1 MPKLIVTTK
10 NGAGMSKSEDRKV
23 QVAKLVGEIDT
34 LLSEALK
41 EERLGDVPDDS
52 LGQLFASVLR
62 LYAAKVESGDL
73 ARAFP
78 SGSGITAT
86 DALIGCTAILQA
98 ADISLFSLGHWQS
111 MTTIGK
117 HPLEDVDPEE

>member
-1 MPKLIVTTK
+1 MA
-10 NGAGMSKSEDRKV
+10 NSEDRKA
-23 QVAKLVGEIDT
+23 QVSTLISKIDE
-34 LLSEALK
+34 LLGAALK

-78 SGSGITAT
+78 RGSGITAT

-98 ADISLFSLGHWQS
+98 ADVSIFNLNHWQS
-111 MTTIGK
+111 MTTVGK
-117 HPLEDVDPEE
+117 RPLDDEEPGQ

>member
-1 MPKLIVTTK
+1 MEGETP
-10 NGAGMSKSEDRKV
+10 MSATEQRKDKVV
-23 QVAKLVGEIDT
+23 QLVGEAST
-34 LLSEALK
+34 LLDEALRD
-41 EERLGDVPDDS
+41 ERLSDVPDDS

-78 SGSGITAT
+78 RGSGVTAT

-98 ADISLFSLGHWQS
+98 VDVSIFNLGHWQS

-117 HPLEDVDPEE
+117 HPVDDEDLLP

>member
-1 MPKLIVTTK
+1 MTD
-10 NGAGMSKSEDRKV
+10 SDDRKN
-23 QVAKLVGEIDT
+23 QVASLVGEIGT
-34 LLSEALK
+34 LLGDALK
-41 EERLGDVPDDS
+41 EDKLDTVPDDS

-73 ARAFP
+73 MRCFP
-78 SGSGITAT
+78 SGSGVTAT

-98 ADISLFSLGHWQS
+98 ADISLFALNHWQS

-117 HPLEDVDPEE
+117 HLPDEDEEPSE

>member
-1 MPKLIVTTK
+1 
-10 NGAGMSKSEDRKV
+10 MSTPPDRKSH
-23 QVAKLVGEIDT
+23 VASLVGEIDT

-41 EERLGDVPDDS
+41 EERLDDVPDDS

-73 ARAFP
+73 SRCFP

-98 ADISLFSLGHWQS
+98 ADISIFNLNHWQS

-117 HPLEDVDPEE
+117 PPREDDEDEPI

>member
-1 MPKLIVTTK
+1 
-10 NGAGMSKSEDRKV
+10 MSTPVDRKNY
-23 QVAKLVGEIDT
+23 VASLVGEIDT
-34 LLSEALK
+34 LLGEALK
-41 EERLGDVPDDS
+41 EERLDDVPDDS

-73 ARAFP
+73 ARCFP
-78 SGSGITAT
+78 RGSGITAT

-98 ADISLFSLGHWQS
+98 ADVSIFNLNHWQS

-117 HPLEDVDPEE
+117 HPLDDDEPSE

>member
-1 MPKLIVTTK
+1 MA
-10 NGAGMSKSEDRKV
+10 NSEDRKAH
-23 QVAKLVGEIDT
+23 VAALVGEIDA
-34 LLSEALK
+34 LLSGALK

-73 ARAFP
+73 MRCFP

-86 DALIGCTAILQA
+86 DALAACTAILQA
-98 ADISLFSLGHWQS
+98 ADISIFQLNHWQS

-117 HPLEDVDPEE
+117 HLPDDDESGG

>member
-1 MPKLIVTTK
+1 MA
-10 NGAGMSKSEDRKV
+10 NSGDRKASV
-23 QVAKLVGEIDT
+23 TSLVGEIDT
-34 LLSEALK
+34 LMTAALK
-41 EERLGDVPDDS
+41 EERLDDVPDDS

-62 LYAAKVESGDL
+62 LYAAKIESGEFI
-73 ARAFP
+73 RCFP

-98 ADISLFSLGHWQS
+98 ADISIFNLNHWQS

-117 HPLEDVDPEE
+117 RPLDDDDEPVE

>member
-1 MPKLIVTTK
+1 MANSDDRKASVTT
-10 NGAGMSKSEDRKV
+10 
-23 QVAKLVGEIDT
+23 LVGEIDT
-34 LLSEALK
+34 LMTAALK
-41 EERLGDVPDDS
+41 EDRLDDVPDDS

-62 LYAAKVESGDL
+62 LYAAKIESGEFI
-73 ARAFP
+73 RCFP

-98 ADISLFSLGHWQS
+98 ADISIFTLNHWQS

-117 HPLEDVDPEE
+117 RPLDDDDEPAE

>member
-1 MPKLIVTTK
+1 M
-10 NGAGMSKSEDRKV
+10 ASSEDRKA
-23 QVAKLVGEIDT
+23 QVASLVGEIDT
-34 LLSEALK
+34 LMSEALK
-41 EERLGDVPDDS
+41 AERLDEVPDDS

-73 ARAFP
+73 MRCFP

-98 ADISLFSLGHWQS
+98 ADISLFTLNHWQS

-117 HPLEDVDPEE
+117 HPLDDEDEPSE

>member
-1 MPKLIVTTK
+1 MPD
-10 NGAGMSKSEDRKV
+10 SDDRQRKV
-23 QVAKLVGEIDT
+23 ADLIGAIDS
-34 LLSEALK
+34 LMSAALK

-62 LYAAKVESGDL
+62 LYAAKIESGDL
-73 ARAFP
+73 IRCFP
-78 SGSGITAT
+78 SGSGVTAT

-98 ADISLFSLGHWQS
+98 ADISLFTLNHWQS

-117 HPLEDVDPEE
+117 HPPDDEDEPGE

>member
-1 MPKLIVTTK
+1 MA
-10 NGAGMSKSEDRKV
+10 NSEDRKASV
-23 QVAKLVGEIDT
+23 TALVGEIDT
-34 LLSEALK
+34 LMTAALK
-41 EERLGDVPDDS
+41 DDRLDDVPDDS

-62 LYAAKVESGDL
+62 LYAAKIESGEFI
-73 ARAFP
+73 RCFP

-98 ADISLFSLGHWQS
+98 ADISIFTLNHWQS

-117 HPLEDVDPEE
+117 RPLEDDDEPAA

>member
-1 MPKLIVTTK
+1 MTE
-10 NGAGMSKSEDRKV
+10 SDDRK
-23 QVAKLVGEIDT
+23 QQAAKLVNEVDT
-34 LLSEALK
+34 LLDEALRS
-41 EERLGDVPDDS
+41 EQLSDVPDDS

-62 LYAAKVESGDL
+62 LYAAKIESGGR

-78 SGSGITAT
+78 SGSGVTAT

-98 ADISLFSLGHWQS
+98 ADISIFNLNHWQS

-117 HPLEDVDPEE
+117 HPADEDEDQPPE